1 LLKDNIA
8 KKSKRLFCRRKHYI
22 SIIKILV
29 CNVWQNMCW
38 VLNVVIKFLSL
49 GIEPRSKILT
59 TLALS

>member
-1 LLKDNIA
+1 
-8 KKSKRLFCRRKHYI
+8 
-22 SIIKILV
+22 
-29 CNVWQNMCW
+29 